1 MTVPLSPHKVSRIL
15 RSYFRGLPQ
24 KKIAHNAGV
33 DQSTVSLYS
42 SRFKEVATEL
52 GLLVAGEE
60 YSVFKEV
67 DELRSLSVELLK
79 IGLTA
84 EDAREGAKIIQA
96 FNKLGI
102 KSYMHLD
109 LVRACKNISDEDFVL
124 SVVRFGEIEDNL
136 DKSYDEIM
144 SDFESIASQL
154 PLSEQ
159 KLMALR
165 AEIESLN
172 NTVATKKS
180 ELDGIQSQLVQFR
193 EKARAEKSR
202 LNAELEAEM
211 KRHGVKEQEVKEVIK
226 LKTEMVKKGLNI
238 STFIQT
244 AEEFKL

>member
-1 MTVPLSPHKVSRIL
+1 MTVPLSPHKVSKIL
-15 RSYFRGLPQ
+15 RGYFRGLPQ
-24 KKIAHNAGV
+24 TKLAKEAGV
-33 DQSTVSLYS
+33 DQSSVSLYA
-42 SRFKEVATEL
+42 SRFKEAATKV
-52 GLLVAGEE
+52 GLLAAGEE
-60 YSVFKEV
+60 FNVFREV
-67 DELRSLSVELLK
+67 NELRSLSVELLK
-79 IGLTA
+79 IGLTS
-84 EDAREGAKIIQA
+84 EDAREGARIIQA

-102 KSYMHLD
+102 KSSMHLH
-109 LVRACKNISDEDFVL
+109 LVRACKNISDEDFVI

-154 PLSEQ
+154 PLSE
-159 KLMALR
+159 KKIMALKV
-165 AEIESLN
+165 EIGSLN
-172 NTVATKKS
+172 NTVTTKKS
-180 ELDGIQSQLVQFR
+180 ELAGIQSQLVQLR
-193 EKARAEKSR
+193 EKAQAEKTR